1 MQFNH
6 AVSLLIPFFHS
17 SFTWLSHSYATDSS
31 HTDAPEH
38 SYLLAITLSN
48 DIQTFEVGH
57 KPFLYGDD
65 DETKDNKMALLPL
78 KKVSSMSHKKI
89 ANMLSKAQLGGLP
102 HFFFEKP

>member
-6 AVSLLIPFFHS
+6 AVSSLIPFFHS
-17 SFTWLSHSYATDSS
+17 SFTWLSHSYPTDSS

-65 DETKDNKMALLPL
+65 DKTKDNKMALLPL

-102 HFFFEKP
+102 HFF